1 MKYLNQNY
9 CFESPSNFIMQLLNI
24 PFGIIDFNKMRHCAT
39 DILQFMQQNGFFH
52 LFYVSVFVESD
63 SDSFVSVGEGMNLC
77 DKILE
82 ASLFYLSNVEQ
93 M

>member
-1 MKYLNQNY
+1 
-9 CFESPSNFIMQLLNI
+9 
-24 PFGIIDFNKMRHCAT
+24 
-39 DILQFMQQNGFFH
+39 MQQNGFFH